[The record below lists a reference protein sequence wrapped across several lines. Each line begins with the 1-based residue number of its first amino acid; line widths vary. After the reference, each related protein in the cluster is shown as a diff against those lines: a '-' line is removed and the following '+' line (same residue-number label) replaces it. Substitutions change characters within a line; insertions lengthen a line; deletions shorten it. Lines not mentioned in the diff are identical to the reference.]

1 MHFLS
6 RLLPRTS
13 GDDKPRPWLLEF
25 RSSTWFIIGTV
36 TTAVFTDIFLYAMI
50 VPVFPFSLPEQM
62 GVPQSDVQY
71 WLSVL
76 LSVYGAALL
85 VTAPI
90 FGWMSDRIH
99 ERRVVMLAGMVVLC
113 GKFSYSLLQ
122 EVRLLVYML

>member
-6 RLLPRTS
+6 RFIPRTS

-25 RSSTWFIIGTV
+25 RSSTWFITVTV

-50 VPVFPFSLPEQM
+50 VPVFPFSLTERI

-71 WLSVL
+71 WLAVL

-90 FGWMSDRIH
+90 YGWLSDRIN

-113 GKFSYSLLQ
+113 GEFP
-122 EVRLLVYML
+122 